1 MMLFAY
7 FFSRKIPRP
16 NNPETSLRVY
26 IKSKQLTMNL
36 SNVLFILVVFQL
48 LFLSLFLFTHQHG
61 KKISNRVLAL
71 FFLAICLNLL
81 DVFLLQAGVYKHH
94 PAFAGL
100 GGCLPLLFGPLLY
113 FYTRSIIYK
122 NFSFSLKSL
131 FHFLP
136 FVFFFAGTEFYYLS
150 QSTAMQENMLNSLSE
165 HHLPVVV
172 SVVSALIFLQFFFY
186 ATNSLRLVSAYK
198 KVTGQVFSNPGS
210 VDVSWLYSTIIFFI
224 LIVVISAANDLLAQ
238 TALAK
243 YYLAA
248 FNLVVFALFVFVIQ
262 VMMSALRQQGFFS
275 FTEKEQFKAQLA
287 TAGWANL
294 SSAEKSERE
303 HTIQTAL
310 QLMHNEKPYLDPE
323 LTLDQLAAK
332 MQVKPRALSQAIND
346 VLQQNFFDFIN
357 RYRIEEAAR
366 LLTNPKD
373 EKITVLEVLYQVG
386 FNSKSSFNTLFKKY
400 TGLTPTEFRK
410 KQAN

>member
-1 MMLFAY
+1 M
-7 FFSRKIPRP
+7 S
-16 NNPETSLRVY
+16 
-26 IKSKQLTMNL
+26 L
-36 SNVLFILVVFQL
+36 SNVLFVLVIFQL
-48 LFLSLFLFTHQHG
+48 LFLSLFLFTHQNG
-61 KKISNRVLAL
+61 KKISNKVLGF

-81 DVFLLQAGVYKHH
+81 DVFMLQVGVYNLH

-100 GGCLPLLFGPLLY
+100 GSCLPLLFGPLLY
-113 FYTRSIIYK
+113 FYTRSIVYK
-122 NFSFSLKSL
+122 FFSFNLKSF

-136 FVFFFAGTEFYYLS
+136 FVFFFSGTAFYSLS
-150 QSTAMQENMLNSLSE
+150 QSTKMQEKVLNDLSE
-165 HHLPVVV
+165 HHLPVAI

-186 ATNSLRLVSAYK
+186 AISSLRLVSAYK
-198 KVTGQVFSNPGS
+198 KATGQLFSNP
-210 VDVSWLYSTIIFFI
+210 VNIDVSWLNSTIIFFI
-224 LIVVISAANDLLAQ
+224 LIVIISAANVLSAQ

-243 YYLAA
+243 YYLIA

-262 VMMSALRQQGFFS
+262 VMMKALRQPGFFS
-275 FTEKEQFKAQLA
+275 FAEKEEFSEHLA
-287 TAGWANL
+287 MATKGNL

-303 HTIQTAL
+303 YTVQAAVR
-310 QLMHNEKPYLDPE
+310 LMQNEKPYLDAE

-332 MQVKPRALSQAIND
+332 MNIKPRALSQAIND
-346 VLQQNFFDFIN
+346 GLQQNFFDFIN
-357 RYRIEEAAR
+357 RYRIQEAAS

-386 FNSKSSFNTLFKKY
+386 FNSKSSFNTLFKKH